1 MQIRISKRRR
11 YNKVD
16 FPSAVSTKDRSYF
29 LDDLVKSVDSSQ
41 AAITC
46 YQDLVETLK
55 RSGFTLRKW
64 ASNCPEGLRIIPV
77 EDR

>member
-1 MQIRISKRRR
+1 M
-11 YNKVD
+11 
-16 FPSAVSTKDRSYF
+16 
-29 LDDLVKSVDSSQ
+29 KSVDSPQ

-64 ASNCPEGLRIIPV
+64 ASNCPEGLQIITE